1 MPLLDEEEDD
11 EDVHAPEPQSC
22 DHTSIRTLTSLADLT
37 RNRKELVTGSQR
49 LCIGPPLG
57 LFFPLVS
64 TSVNERELSVAAST
78 DTPLRW

>member
-11 EDVHAPEPQSC
+11 EDVHAPEPQSR

-37 RNRKELVTGSQR
+37 RDRKELVTGSQR

-57 LFFPLVS
+57 LSFPLVS
-64 TSVNERELSVAAST
+64 TSVNE
-78 DTPLRW
+78 